1 MSRSRRIPDLEEEQR
16 LRVLLDEVRVLG
28 DEHPE
33 RGHEIDLALLDLGAL
48 GEGSD
53 VALSRGTIRQIALLE
68 LGRRMDRDPDGEIVR
83 WLAEDV
89 LEQTKIHRPER
100 RLVAARAL
108 GGRHETPALKPMM
121 RAARSGER
129 ELREVALGGLV
140 GWSDPAVHFF
150 FLERIERDPAAL
162 PAALE
167 HLEATRDRLGP
178 HGLDRLRGV
187 IGKLYV
193 SENWRDAARA
203 RSLIEFLGAPRAV
216 PILIE
221 SLAVWLSRRGTEVG
235 SRRIQHEILEE
246 LRAISGR
253 SMGLEPELW
262 SRWWTAVREGRVEL
276 PELDGDGQ
284 ESYSTATFFGLRP
297 ISDRVLFVLD
307 RSGSMESPMGTGG
320 RSRYEEAVQQLFGF
334 LEASGPETRFGIV
347 VFNDRALKWRNRL
360 TAANT
365 GNLNQARRWIV
376 AKPPQGATHL
386 RAGVRKALDAGRDDE
401 LDPTRIEA
409 DTIIVL
415 CDGATGEGPSWV
427 RPWLDRVN
435 GDVQLVFH
443 CVLIGQGGDGTLE
456 TLADRT
462 GGDFVRVGG

>member
-1 MSRSRRIPDLEEEQR
+1 M
-16 LRVLLDEVRVLG
+16 LLDEVRVLG

-48 GEGSD
+48 GEGPGE
-53 VALSRGTIRQIALLE
+53 ALSRDTIRQIALLE
-68 LGRRMDRDPDGEIVR
+68 LGRRIDRDPAAEIVR

-89 LEQTKIHRPER
+89 LEQIRVHRPER

-108 GGRHETPALKPMM
+108 GGRHEAVSLKPLM

-129 ELREVALGGLV
+129 ELREVALAGLV
-140 GWSDPAVHFF
+140 GWPDPAVHFF
-150 FLERIERDPAAL
+150 FLERIERDPAAIH
-162 PAALE
+162 AALE
-167 HLEATRDRLGP
+167 HLEATRDHLGP

-193 SENWRDAARA
+193 SEDWRDAARA
-203 RSLIEFLGAPRAV
+203 RALVGFLDSPRAV

-221 SLAVWLSRRGTEVG
+221 SLAVWLSRRGTEIG

-246 LRAISGR
+246 LREISGR
-253 SMGLEPELW
+253 SIGLEPELW
-262 SRWWTAVREGRVEL
+262 SRWWKAVREGTVEL
-276 PELDGDGQ
+276 PEFDSEGQ

-297 ISDRVLFVLD
+297 LSDRVLFVLD

-320 RSRYEEAVQQLFGF
+320 RSRYEEAVGQLFGF
-334 LEASGPETRFGIV
+334 LESSGPETRFGIV

-386 RAGVRKALDAGRDDE
+386 RSGIRKALDASRNDE
-401 LDPTRIEA
+401 LDPTGIDA

-415 CDGATGEGPSWV
+415 CDGATSEGPSWV

-435 GDVQLVFH
+435 GEVQIVFH
-443 CVLIGQGGDGTLE
+443 CVLIGSGGDGTLE